1 MKKSNT
7 RIDFANDKIHIFDTE
22 IPARLSSSG
31 HYYIPIGKLDYQNTK
46 KITSMK
52 T

>member
-7 RIDFANDKIHIFDTE
+7 HIDFANDKIHNFGTE
-22 IPARLSSSG
+22 MPVRLSSSG
-31 HYYIPIGKLDYQNTK
+31 HYYIPIGKLDYQNIK
-46 KITSMK
+46 KTTLVK